1 MVERAFIRQSL
12 LKMSLPINVLDYSM
26 DATHLFR
33 ASSLLS
39 SRPIPKANEKDSAIS
54 D

>member
-1 MVERAFIRQSL
+1 
-12 LKMSLPINVLDYSM
+12 M

-39 SRPIPKANEKDSAIS
+39 SRPIPQADEKNAAMS